1 MAFLFDNFTE
11 DGDIYE
17 EMEYKYSLM
26 RNGKENSMHR
36 PLCHGRSNTWKGNLC
51 QSGIS
56 YA

>member
-36 PLCHGRSNTWKGNLC
+36 PLCHGRSNTWKGDLC